1 MTAHAI
7 FEILI
12 RYVTKLGIP
21 MERDDVSRLLES
33 ARDGDKGAFDSL
45 IALVYPELRRIALS
59 LMRGQINGRTMQP
72 TAVVN
77 EAWIR
82 LNAGGNTWENK
93 AHFFGAAARAM
104 RQVLTEE
111 ARRRSS
117 QKRAGH
123 MQRVTL
129 QDLVGNTEDPTVD
142 MLALDEALT
151 ALGEVDE
158 RFVRLIELRYFGGC
172 TLEEVAGLTDCSV
185 ATVKRDWTYARA
197 WLFERLQNVNRSH

>member
-1 MTAHAI
+1 
-7 FEILI
+7 
-12 RYVTKLGIP
+12 
-21 MERDDVSRLLES
+21 MERDDVSKLLES
-33 ARDGDKGAFDSL
+33 VKNGDKSAFDSL
-45 IALVYPELRRIALS
+45 IGLVYRELRQIAAS
-59 LMRGQINGRTMQP
+59 LMQGQLNGRTMQP

-117 QKRAGH
+117 QKRAG
-123 MQRVTL
+123 QAKRVTL
-129 QDLVGNTEDPTVD
+129 QDLAGGVEESTID

-151 ALGEVDE
+151 ALGEVDG
-158 RFVRLIELRYFGGC
+158 RFINLIELRYFAGC
-172 TLEEVAGLTDCSV
+172 SLEEVAELTDRSI
-185 ATVKRDWTYARA
+185 ASVKRDWTYARA
-197 WLFERLQNVNRSH
+197 WLFERLQSVNCSR